1 MIPTESRQCQRVPR
15 RAGRRIPYALAAG
28 MSALILT
35 AAGAPVAFALTAGY
49 PAAGP
54 SAGATA
60 APDPHA
66 SMPGMD
72 PDMPGMSHDETPG
85 MDPDMPGMS
94 HDEIPGMDPDMPGMS
109 HDETPGMDPDMPGMS
124 HDETPGMDPDMP
136 GMSGS
141 GAGHGHAATA
151 GPDSRPQAA
160 VVGTFVVLNGGVLLT
175 AGLMRRRAKLHPA
188 KPSRASRPAK

>member
-124 HDETPGMDPDMP
+124 
-136 GMSGS
+136 GS
-141 GAGHGHAATA
+141 GAGHGHGATA
-151 GPDSRPQAA
+151 GPDYRPQAA